1 MRISD
6 WSSDVCS
13 SDLRAHFFR
22 GRGVWKSFLLE
33 SGSYSFER
41 RGRSAR
47 EFFLERNAKSH
58 SGVCEQRPLR
68 TDRAASDQFRDAPDV
83 VGVAMRNNDKI
94 EIIWRIIAS
103 QLLELIRKRCW
114 HPRGAGFVSL
124 VGAVDQN
131 SFAVDFAVGAI
142 SVLAVAHV
150 EHSHVHSSNFPHT
163 RSCTTILAASSSRIW
178 CHQIYSEARTMSGY
192 VAALS

>member
-1 MRISD
+1 
-6 WSSDVCS
+6 
-13 SDLRAHFFR
+13 
-22 GRGVWKSFLLE
+22 
-33 SGSYSFER
+33 
-41 RGRSAR
+41 
-47 EFFLERNAKSH
+47 
-58 SGVCEQRPLR
+58 
-68 TDRAASDQFRDAPDV
+68 
-83 VGVAMRNNDKI
+83 MRNNDKI

-150 EHSHVHSSNFPHT
+150 EHSHVHSSKDRKSVVYGKSVSVRVDLCGH
-163 RSCTTILAASSSRIW
+163 
-178 CHQIYSEARTMSGY
+178 RT
-192 VAALS
+192 LKKIITH